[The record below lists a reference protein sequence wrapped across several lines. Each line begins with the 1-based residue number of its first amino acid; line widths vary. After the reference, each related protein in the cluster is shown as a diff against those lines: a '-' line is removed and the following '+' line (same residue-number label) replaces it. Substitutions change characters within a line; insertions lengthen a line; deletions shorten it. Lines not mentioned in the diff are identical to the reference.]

1 MPSSVV
7 GEEVSLLVK
16 HYVNTRLRAAF
27 KRDGDLLGIINF
39 NILIL
44 RSCLIDELRQRLLSK
59 PGKEW
64 TFSVF
69 EGRNQAGNQSNELK
83 KLIYGNLRMF
93 KPVKHVTFK
102 GLPPIEEDE
111 KRARKLMKDAPKGA
125 EDANLDAEELVP
137 EEPPEEASVAP
148 GGDAKK
154 PSVDKKTPE
163 KARGRGALKGRPHKA
178 SLKLKHL
185 LK

>member
-69 EGRNQAGNQSNELK
+69 EGRNQSGNQSNELK

-125 EDANLDAEELVP
+125 EDANLDTEELP
-137 EEPPEEASVAP
+137 TDEPPEEVSVAL
-148 GGDAKK
+148 GGDTKK
-154 PSVDKKTPE
+154 PSTDKKAPE
-163 KARGRGALKGRPHKA
+163 KARRSMLKGRQQQKA
-178 SLKLKHL
+178 SLKLKNL